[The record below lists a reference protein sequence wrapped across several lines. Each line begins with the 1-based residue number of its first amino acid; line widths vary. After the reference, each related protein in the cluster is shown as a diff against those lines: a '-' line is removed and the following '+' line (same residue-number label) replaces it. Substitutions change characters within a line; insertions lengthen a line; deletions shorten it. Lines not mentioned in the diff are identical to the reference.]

1 MAPAMQEPM
10 LLPMP
15 ASAQPP
21 MPPSM
26 ASMAPPSEPG
36 SPETVAPPEPF
47 VAPLRVQQGNGGSV
61 VIPMPRRL
69 RPRRRGRRFVP
80 RPAIPRPLL
89 PRPLLPPSGYAP
101 GFPPPEPHL
110 QGWSGFNGW
119 SRY

>member
-101 GFPPPEPHL
+101 GFPPPAPHL